1 MERGT
6 SCYQKACF
14 NHQIGKE
21 ASMSAAGRAELV
33 IVKRY
38 ARSRFYDTAGQR
50 YVTVEQLRT
59 NAMSRLSSFEAG
71 LPEA

>member
-1 MERGT
+1 
-6 SCYQKACF
+6 
-14 NHQIGKE
+14 
-21 ASMSAAGRAELV
+21 MSAAGRAELV